1 MRYSLFDG
9 QRDIIIL
16 IARILL
22 MILFVLSGWAK
33 LTGFDG
39 TVGYMTSLGAP
50 APMLAAA
57 IAGIME
63 FVVAILL
70 ILGFYTRPLAF
81 LFALFVLG
89 TALLGHP
96 FWNMVDPERSANMTQ
111 FLKNMAIMGGLLLL
125 AVSGPGRFSVDGR

>member
-16 IARILL
+16 IARVLL

-57 IAGIME
+57 IAVIME

-70 ILGFYTRPLAF
+70 IWASTPVRWRFCSRCSCWAPRCWATRS
-81 LFALFVLG
+81 G
-89 TALLGHP
+89 TWSTPNAAP
-96 FWNMVDPERSANMTQ
+96 T
-111 FLKNMAIMGGLLLL
+111 
-125 AVSGPGRFSVDGR
+125 

>member
-50 APMLAAA
+50 APMLAAG
-57 IAGIME
+57 IAVIRIGTLT
-63 FVVAILL
+63 LL
-70 ILGFYTRPLAF
+70 RTFLQPAASLPRAF
-81 LFALFVLG
+81 LF
-89 TALLGHP
+89 
-96 FWNMVDPERSANMTQ
+96 SAHASQ
-111 FLKNMAIMGGLLLL
+111 AYAGILWAR
-125 AVSGPGRFSVDGR
+125 PPRP

>member
-39 TVGYMTSLGAP
+39 TVGYMTSLGALP
-50 APMLAAA
+50 RCWRQRLPSSWSSSS
-57 IAGIME
+57 
-63 FVVAILL
+63 
-70 ILGFYTRPLAF
+70 P
-81 LFALFVLG
+81 
-89 TALLGHP
+89 
-96 FWNMVDPERSANMTQ
+96 SC
-111 FLKNMAIMGGLLLL
+111 
-125 AVSGPGRFSVDGR
+125 